1 MIEFDPILNSQDLTG
16 VSILPEWPKTR
27 DGVAIVLIDNTGEL
41 FSLKLGEQASFDE
54 ILLSNLDRYFLVDT
68 SQHVFSFISDLPLSF
83 RAYSL
88 EAAINCT
95 FYVENPSLVVRKGI
109 RDIPAIL
116 QPAIV
121 TQLKKITPAL
131 EEGSIHKSIRE
142 LEREFQIELHID
154 GIYADVTKLTLRL
167 FDDEIGFWEE
177 LESRNRR
184 RAILVR

>member
-95 FYVENPSLVVRKGI
+95 GLTQASSEPQVNEVV
-109 RDIPAIL
+109 D
-116 QPAIV
+116 V
-121 TQLKKITPAL
+121 SNLK
-131 EEGSIHKSIRE
+131 R
-142 LEREFQIELHID
+142 
-154 GIYADVTKLTLRL
+154 
-167 FDDEIGFWEE
+167 
-177 LESRNRR
+177 
-184 RAILVR
+184 VRV